1 MYWRAPAIND
11 RGTIII
17 LAMARAQ
24 RCWLPLKSRIIST
37 HLHADGS
44 YGELLTLP
52 NADRVN
58 QRNSIHLTMAGNEV
72 FKRLR

>member
-1 MYWRAPAIND
+1 MLWSSVPMYWRAPAIQQN

-17 LAMARAQ
+17 FGDGAGAA
-24 RCWLPLKSRIIST
+24 CWLPLKSGNHLH

-52 NADRVN
+52 NATV
-58 QRNSIHLTMAGNEV
+58 
-72 FKRLR
+72 